1 MSLESKTLEN
11 CRLCQGRDLQVLLDL
26 GVMASC
32 GNFPKREEE
41 DLNGPMNL
49 VRCADCG
56 LVQMGYSY
64 HMPVFFGAGYGYRS
78 GLNRTMVNHLHSV
91 VRSVQEVRP
100 LADGDYVL
108 DIGAND
114 GTSLKAYPASANRVG
129 MDPTISTFS
138 EFYPDDILQ
147 IADFFSAKNW
157 MERVGD
163 HKAAIVSSIA
173 MFYDIERP
181 VDFAKEIASILASD
195 GVWVFE
201 QSYLPLMLERR
212 SFDTICHEHLEY
224 YTLSQIE
231 RILSEAGLRVV
242 AVDLNDIN
250 GGSFRITATHVDG
263 PIAEIAPDALAKL
276 RKEDAA
282 FNRNFHAI
290 FDEFRECLDALKKN
304 LLTCFEELAAT
315 GKTVHGYGASTK
327 GNTLLQLYG
336 VDAARMPMIAD
347 VNERKWG
354 LMTPGTHI
362 PIVSEEESKRHAPDY
377 YMVLPWHFR
386 DGILEREKDFI
397 ANGGGFIF
405 PLPQVEIV
413 DQSGCRVIS

>member
-1 MSLESKTLEN
+1 MSLESKILEN
-11 CRLCQGRDLQVLLDL
+11 CRLCQSRDLKVLLDL

-32 GNFPKREEE
+32 GNFPRRAED

-49 VRCADCG
+49 VRCAGCG

-64 HMPVFFGAGYGYRS
+64 HMPVFFGDGYGYRS
-78 GLNRTMVNHLHSV
+78 GLNRTMINHLHSV
-91 VRSVQEVRP
+91 VRAVQEIRP

-114 GTSLKAYPASANRVG
+114 GTSLKAYPVSANRVG
-129 MDPTISTFS
+129 MDPTISTFK

-157 MERVGD
+157 IDRLGD
-163 HKAAIVSSIA
+163 KKASIITSIA

-224 YTLSQIE
+224 YTLTQIE
-231 RILSEAGLRVV
+231 RILFEANLRVV

-250 GGSFRITATHVDG
+250 GGSFRITATHADG
-263 PIAEIAPDALAKL
+263 PIAETHPEQLAEL
-276 RKEDAA
+276 RKTDAA
-282 FNRNFHAI
+282 FNENFDAI
-290 FDEFRECLDALKKN
+290 FAEFSNCLDDLKAAL
-304 LLTCFEELAAT
+304 LACFAELGAQ

-336 VDAARMPMIAD
+336 VDASLMPMIAD
-347 VNERKWG
+347 VNERKWA

-362 PIVSEEESKRHAPDY
+362 PIVSEEESKRHNPDF

-397 ANGGGFIF
+397 ADGGGFIF

-413 DQSGCRVIS
+413 DKSGSRILS

>member
-49 VRCADCG
+49 VRCTGCG

-64 HMPVFFGAGYGYRS
+64 HMPVFFGEGYGYRS

-100 LADGDYVL
+100 LAEGEYVL

-114 GTSLKAYPASANRVG
+114 GTSLKAYPADANRVG
-129 MDPTISTFS
+129 MDPTISTFKD
-138 EFYPDDILQ
+138 FYPDDIIQ
-147 IADFFSAKNW
+147 IADFFSSKNW
-157 MERVGD
+157 VERVGN
-163 HKAAIVSSIA
+163 HKASIVSSIA

-181 VDFAKEIASILASD
+181 VDFAKEIASILAPD

-250 GGSFRITATHVDG
+250 GGSFRITATHVTS
-263 PIAEIAPDALAKL
+263 PIEETDPEQLSEL
-276 RKEDAA
+276 RKSDAA
-282 FNRNFHAI
+282 FNENFDAI
-290 FDEFRECLDALKKN
+290 FSDFSGRLDELKKA
-304 LLTCFEELAAT
+304 LLGCFKDLASQ

-336 VDAARMPMIAD
+336 IDAALMPMIAD

-362 PIVSEEESKRHAPDY
+362 PIVSEEESKRHRPDY

-386 DGILEREKDFI
+386 DGILEREKEFI
-397 ANGGGFIF
+397 AHGGGFIF

-413 DQSGCRVIS
+413 DQSGSRVVS

>member
-1 MSLESKTLEN
+1 MHLESKILKS
-11 CRLCQGRDLQVLLDL
+11 CRLCQGDDLQDLLDL

-32 GNFPKREEE
+32 GNFPKHEDE
-41 DLNGPMNL
+41 DLNAPVTL
-49 VRCADCG
+49 VRCRDCG

-78 GLNRTMVNHLHSV
+78 GLNRSMIEHLQSV
-91 VRSVQEVRP
+91 VRSVQKIRP
-100 LADGDYVL
+100 LASGDYVL

-114 GTSLKAYPASANRVG
+114 GTSLKSYPETAHRVG
-129 MDPTISTFS
+129 MDPTIGTFK
-138 EFYPDDILQ
+138 EYYPDDIIQ

-157 MERVGD
+157 TSKFGD
-163 HKAAIVSSIA
+163 DKASIITSIA

-181 VDFAKEIASILASD
+181 VDFAKEIASILAPD

-201 QSYLPLMLERR
+201 QSYLPLMLERF

-231 RILSEAGLRVV
+231 RILSEADLRLIN
-242 AVDLNDIN
+242 VDLNDIN
-250 GGSFRITATHVDG
+250 GGSFRITAAHADG
-263 PIAEIAPDALAKL
+263 PLQEMAPESLSEL
-276 RKEDAA
+276 RHQDAA
-282 FNRNFHAI
+282 FNRDFDAI
-290 FDEFRECLDALKKN
+290 FDEFRGRLDDLKRN
-304 LLTCFEELAAT
+304 LLACLTDLTAQ

-336 VDAARMPMIAD
+336 LDVSIMPMIAD

-354 LMTPGTHI
+354 LITPGTHI
-362 PIVSEEESKRHAPDY
+362 PIVSEEDSKSKNPDY

-386 DGILEREKDFI
+386 RGILEREKEFI

-405 PLPQVEIV
+405 PLPQVEVV
-413 DQSGCRVIS
+413 DESGCRVIS